1 MPIYEYEK
9 CDGDCEICPGRFDAL
24 QGINDDPLAY
34 CPTCGLSVKRVVSPM
49 RFAIDKTTNYDKAA
63 KQGFS
68 TYKKSEY
75 GVWEKVAGEGVDAI
89 VSSEEDK
96 RAVAEEK
103 SATKKSKSFD
113 L

>member
-34 CPTCGLSVKRVVSPM
+34 CPTCGLSVKRVVSAM
-49 RFAIDKTTNYDKAA
+49 RFAIDQSTNYDKAA

-103 SATKKSKSFD
+103 SAAKKPLSFD